1 MEDTGISIRI
11 CSFNSLI
18 KGLLISTVLSFL
30 FYTGISF
37 VYNYLLES
45 IVSLIS
51 LTILCFLIFW
61 INIKYDEISDRIDVF
76 SKTIAF
82 DFQYSQPKFFNLL
95 RFIRPLNPYIGALG
109 TILALLFVF
118 LAVPALII
126 YLAIHPNPPG
136 TSLKIGAFFLSTGIG
151 ILYYFFNKDKF
162 PSLAD
167 KVMFFTGILLGPVG
181 VFEIIS

>member
-1 MEDTGISIRI
+1 MEDRGISIKI

-30 FYTGISF
+30 FHSGISF

-45 IVSLIS
+45 ILLLIS
-51 LTILCFLIFW
+51 LTILCFLIFR
-61 INIKYDEISDRIDVF
+61 INIKCDEISDRIDVF

-95 RFIRPLNPYIGALG
+95 RFFRPLNPYIGALG

>member
-1 MEDTGISIRI
+1 MGDTGISIKI
-11 CSFNSLI
+11 CSFNLLI
-18 KGLLISTVLSFL
+18 KGLLISAVLSFL
-30 FYTGISF
+30 FYSGISF

-45 IVSLIS
+45 VISLIS

-61 INIKYDEISDRIDVF
+61 INIKYDEISDRIEVF

-82 DFQYSQPKFFNLL
+82 DFQYSQPKFFSLL
-95 RFIRPLNPYIGALG
+95 RFVRPLNPYIGALG

-126 YLAIHPNPPG
+126 YLAIHPASPG
-136 TSLKIGAFFLSTGIG
+136 ASLKTGAFFMSAGTG

-162 PSLAD
+162 PSVAD
-167 KVMFFTGILLGPVG
+167 KVMFFMGILLGPVG
-181 VFEIIS
+181 IFEIIS